1 MTTSTTRQVALIN
14 LEIFMNKKYFNYLF
28 YQIDKNNNIK
38 IVSFEVKF
46 HLGYPKICLVSLSNE
61 SEEVLTNQINV
72 ISNLNYPSFKK
83 KIELIVNPQEIE
95 LLLSNLNSKSPETKP
110 NSINY
115 NQIFKAEFE
124 KSLNEDG
131 LIYVNESIIENQR
144 KIITSMIK
152 KIGAQFLKGESIMN
166 VSLPVN
172 IFDERTLLQT

>member
-1 MTTSTTRQVALIN
+1 MTTSQVAIIN
-14 LEIFMNKKYFNYLF
+14 LELFMNKKYFNYLF
-28 YQIDKNNNIK
+28 YHLDKNNNIK
-38 IVSFEVKF
+38 IVSFEVKL

-61 SEEVLTNQINV
+61 SEEVLNNQINL
-72 ISNLNYPSFKK
+72 ISNLNYTSFKK
-83 KIELIVNPQEIE
+83 KIELIVNQQEID
-95 LLLSNLNSKSPETKP
+95 LLLSNLNSKSLDIKT

-115 NQIFKAEFE
+115 NQIFKLEFE
-124 KSLNEDG
+124 KSINEDG
-131 LIYVNESIIENQR
+131 LIYINESIIDNQR